1 MTDDHDVELE
11 DSPLS
16 GELTRDGVTVKVAI
30 YRIRDSGE
38 GWSLEVIDH
47 QGTSTVWDA
56 TFPTDQDAYRE
67 FNRSLETEGIRALL
81 QGNPSRELH

>member
-1 MTDDHDVELE
+1 MIDDDVELE

-16 GELTRDGVTVKVAI
+16 GEVTRDGITVKVAI

-47 QGTSTVWDA
+47 EGASTVWDA
-56 TFPTDQDAYRE
+56 TFPTDQDAQSM
-67 FNRSLETEGIRALL
+67 FSWTLEAEGIRTFLE
-81 QGNPSRELH
+81 RRDH

>member
-16 GELTRDGVTVKVAI
+16 GELTRDGVTVIVAI

-47 QGTSTVWDA
+47 QGASTVWDA
-56 TFPTDQDAYRE
+56 TCL
-67 FNRSLETEGIRALL
+67 S
-81 QGNPSRELH
+81 